1 MYLDLHILVYSA
13 PLLRHY
19 SELLLHFFKFVALK
33 IVVANRPRITSF
45 LHVSVSLDVNLRTKE
60 DAFSRDQ
67 SAEKEAPK
75 EEAFNEL
82 WFGRSRTYWEIVF
95 D

>member
-1 MYLDLHILVYSA
+1 MIFASVNNVMYLNLHIPVYSA
-13 PLLRHY
+13 TLLRHY
-19 SELLLHFFKFVALK
+19 SVLLQHFFKFVALK
-33 IVVANRPRITSF
+33 TVVANRPRTTSF

-60 DAFSRDQ
+60 DAFFRHQ

-82 WFGRSRTYWEIVF
+82 
-95 D
+95 